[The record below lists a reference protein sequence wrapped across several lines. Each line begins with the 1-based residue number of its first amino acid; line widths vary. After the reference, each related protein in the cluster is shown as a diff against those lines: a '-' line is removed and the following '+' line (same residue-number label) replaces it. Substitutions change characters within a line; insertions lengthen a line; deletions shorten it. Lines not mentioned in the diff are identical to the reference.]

1 MPGVAISAGVGGT
14 VRKLI
19 LAIGMLGTLG
29 LIGCGGASAVAPQQI
44 TDQIKQNDAELR
56 QAIDAWRST
65 GDPPSSP
72 PPADVKEHAA
82 DLQNQ
87 IAFLGDHPNSAVRVI
102 PLLGGSLRGEV
113 ARLYAARRALLR
125 LSAGSEHKK
134 LKLGQRPPLA
144 DLVGFY
150 DEAERRFGIG
160 ANYLAA
166 IHLVETKFGRVIS
179 NSVAGAQGPM
189 QFIPSTWRIYGHGG
203 DIRDPHDAIL
213 AAARLL
219 RANGAPNRY
228 GPALRAYN
236 PSALYVRAVTEYARL
251 IDRDPYALYSLY
263 TWEP

>member
-1 MPGVAISAGVGGT
+1 MRGTLRKLVAVCATGMVAGVA
-14 VRKLI
+14 
-19 LAIGMLGTLG
+19 
-29 LIGCGGASAVAPQQI
+29 LIGCGGASASSPQRVA
-44 TDQIKQNDAELR
+44 DQVQQNDTALR
-56 QAIDAWRST
+56 QAIDSWRST
-65 GDPPSSP
+65 GDPPSGP
-72 PPADVKEHAA
+72 PPPDVVKRAA
-82 DLQNQ
+82 QLQDQ
-87 IAFLGDHPNSAVRVI
+87 VALLGDHPNLATRVI
-102 PLLGGSLRGEV
+102 PLLSGSLRGEL

-144 DLVGFY
+144 DLISFY

-166 IHLVETKFGRVIS
+166 IHLVETKFGRVVN

-219 RANGAPNRY
+219 RANGAPARY

-236 PSALYVRAVTEYARL
+236 PSGLYVQAVTRYARE
-251 IDRDPYALYSLY
+251 IGRNPYALYYLY

>member
-1 MPGVAISAGVGGT
+1 VQGMGGT
-14 VRKLI
+14 HRKL
-19 LAIGMLGTLG
+19 LAVIGTLAAIA
-29 LIGCGGASAVAPQQI
+29 LIGCGGASAASPQRVA
-44 TDQIKQNDAELR
+44 DQIEQNDAALR
-56 QAIDAWRST
+56 QAIDAWRAA
-65 GDPPSSP
+65 GDPPSSV
-72 PPADVKEHAA
+72 PPADVATQAGELQ
-82 DLQNQ
+82 DLV
-87 IAFLGDHPNSAVRVI
+87 AFLGDHPNLAARAI
-102 PLLGGSLRGEV
+102 PLLGGSLRGEI

-125 LSAGSEHKK
+125 LSAGSRHKK

-150 DEAERRFGIG
+150 DGAERRFGIG

-166 IHLVETKFGRVIS
+166 IHLVETKFSRVVN

-189 QFIPSTWRIYGHGG
+189 QFIPSTWEIYGHGG

-219 RANGAPNRY
+219 RANGAPGRY

-236 PSALYVRAVTEYARL
+236 PSGLYVNAVTRYARE
-251 IDRDPYALYSLY
+251 IAKNPYALYYLY

>member
-1 MPGVAISAGVGGT
+1 MLRRVVRVTALAAIAVVVT
-14 VRKLI
+14 
-19 LAIGMLGTLG
+19 A
-29 LIGCGGASAVAPQQI
+29 LIGCGGASASSPQRVA
-44 TDQIKQNDAELR
+44 DQVEQNDTALREAIDTWRSAGDAPSGPPPTDVVERAAEL
-56 QAIDAWRST
+56 QDQVA
-65 GDPPSSP
+65 
-72 PPADVKEHAA
+72 
-82 DLQNQ
+82 L
-87 IAFLGDHPNSAVRVI
+87 LGDHPRLATRVI

-125 LSAGSEHKK
+125 LSAGSQHKK

-144 DLVGFY
+144 DLISFY
-150 DEAERRFGIG
+150 GEAEHRFGIG

-166 IHLVETKFGRVIS
+166 IHLVETKFGRVVN

-219 RANGAPNRY
+219 RANGAPGRY

-236 PSALYVRAVTEYARL
+236 PSGLYVQAVTRYARE
-251 IDRDPYALYSLY
+251 IGRNPYALYYLY

>member
-1 MPGVAISAGVGGT
+1 MGGT
-14 VRKLI
+14 LRKLVVI
-19 LAIGMLGTLG
+19 WLAGFPALA
-29 LIGCGGASAVAPQQI
+29 LIGCGGASAATPERVA
-44 TDQIKQNDAELR
+44 DQIRQNDSDLH
-56 QAIDAWRST
+56 QAIDAWRVA

-72 PPADVKEHAA
+72 TPPDVAEHAGELQ
-82 DLQNQ
+82 DLV
-87 IAFLGDHPNSAVRVI
+87 AFLGDHPNLAIRVI
-102 PLLGGSLRGEV
+102 PLLDGGLRGEIT
-113 ARLYAARRALLR
+113 RLYGARRALLR
-125 LSAGSEHKK
+125 LSAGSKHKK

-189 QFIPSTWRIYGHGG
+189 QFIPTTWSIYGHGG
-203 DIRDPHDAIL
+203 NIRDPHDAIL

-219 RANGAPNRY
+219 RANGAPGRY

-236 PSALYVRAVTEYARL
+236 PSGLYVNAVTRYARE
-251 IDRDPYALYSLY
+251 IARNPYGLYYLY
-263 TWEP
+263 AWEP

>member
-1 MPGVAISAGVGGT
+1 MGGT
-14 VRKLI
+14 IRRLLALSLI
-19 LAIGMLGTLG
+19 GLTVGIV
-29 LIGCGGASAVAPQQI
+29 LIGCGGASAAMPQRI
-44 TDQIKQNDAELR
+44 ADQIALNDASLR
-56 QAIDAWRST
+56 QAIDAWRAG

-72 PPADVKEHAA
+72 PPADVVDRSAE
-82 DLQNQ
+82 LQDEV
-87 IAFLGDHPNSAVRVI
+87 ALLGDHPNLARGVM
-102 PLLGGSLRGEV
+102 PLLSGPLRGEV

-125 LSAGSEHKK
+125 LSAGSGHRT

-150 DEAERRFGIG
+150 DEAGQRLGIG

-166 IHLVETKFGRVIS
+166 IHLVETKFGRVVN

-189 QFIPSTWRIYGHGG
+189 QFIPSTWQIYGHGG
-203 DIRDPHDAIL
+203 NIRDPHDAIL

-219 RANGAPNRY
+219 RANGAPRRY

-236 PSALYVRAVTEYARL
+236 PSGLYVDAVTRYARE
-251 IDRDPYALYSLY
+251 IARNPYALDYLY